1 MIDPVYAALA
11 LAIAA
16 LALPG
21 FGAGLAWAM
30 WLLLPLG
37 FALGFVIA
45 ALFLYQALI
54 ERFGPPHE
62 APFLALRWAQSH
74 PKAQASAMRAA
85 RQVVQLYQLG
95 PDDLIVSAPPGPGLQ
110 QLVDDALDADSRVPA
125 IAQTPLDI
133 DLLGRQLATALG
145 GEAAQQAAFGAQLVR
160 ALPMRRPQPWW
171 RGWPLGLRRQF
182 GRWLFTGKTHDWA
195 ADGLSQMLMLAR
207 APGPTDW
214 QRSRQLVVG
223 HWLYRARLRNGLQ
236 LVPEDASNVAGEL
249 PIAQQISLKLLVAVM
264 QGASA
269 TGLIWRHPSR
279 HRMIRYFAQLRD
291 QAEDGPAPKP
301 QPQGASGAPAPAPI
315 AAAAAPNSAVA
326 LLRRMPA
333 AAGAAMARPEAF
345 LGGQVHLGAGH
356 TWPMAPDGGGPL
368 QLIAQL
374 PCDVLASLGL
384 WGQGSGVLLFLA
396 QSQGPAR
403 RLLHLPAAPALAGTS
418 STPIWPATP
427 VALGPAPDAIAQA
440 LGQPP
445 QPRPVLSEN
454 ALHPDLLA
462 TGWPWVARVVQ
473 DMVHDLAS
481 APENAQDAELGTE
494 LGAKIAH
501 NARRAAA
508 RFGALPPDAR
518 LAPPERA
525 ACLDW
530 LQAGLRA
537 GAGAQIEA
545 ALRRATAGVLAQA
558 QAQPHAP
565 ARTALPASAMPYF
578 AAELAQT
585 AARGAHLLGAAETP
599 SALCLLSTGP
609 ELAPALPA
617 VQFWVS
623 KTAAQ
628 AGDCS
633 AVSAT
638 ATAFEG

>member
-1 MIDPVYAALA
+1 
-11 LAIAA
+11 
-16 LALPG
+16 
-21 FGAGLAWAM
+21 
-30 WLLLPLG
+30 
-37 FALGFVIA
+37 
-45 ALFLYQALI
+45 
-54 ERFGPPHE
+54 
-62 APFLALRWAQSH
+62 
-74 PKAQASAMRAA
+74 
-85 RQVVQLYQLG
+85 
-95 PDDLIVSAPPGPGLQ
+95 
-110 QLVDDALDADSRVPA
+110 
-125 IAQTPLDI
+125 
-133 DLLGRQLATALG
+133 
-145 GEAAQQAAFGAQLVR
+145 
-160 ALPMRRPQPWW
+160 
-171 RGWPLGLRRQF
+171 
-182 GRWLFTGKTHDWA
+182 
-195 ADGLSQMLMLAR
+195 
-207 APGPTDW
+207 
-214 QRSRQLVVG
+214 
-223 HWLYRARLRNGLQ
+223 
-236 LVPEDASNVAGEL
+236 
-249 PIAQQISLKLLVAVM
+249 
-264 QGASA
+264 
-269 TGLIWRHPSR
+269 
-279 HRMIRYFAQLRD
+279 
-291 QAEDGPAPKP
+291 
-301 QPQGASGAPAPAPI
+301 
-315 AAAAAPNSAVA
+315 
-326 LLRRMPA
+326 
-333 AAGAAMARPEAF
+333 
-345 LGGQVHLGAGH
+345 
-356 TWPMAPDGGGPL
+356 MAPDGGAPL

-384 WGQGSGVLLFLA
+384 WGQDSGVLLFLA
-396 QSQGPAR
+396 QSQGPER

-445 QPRPVLSEN
+445 QPRPVLLEN

>member
-11 LAIAA
+11 LALAA

-171 RGWPLGLRRQF
+171 RAWPLGLRRQF

-384 WGQGSGVLLFLA
+384 WGQDSGVLLFLA

>member
-1 MIDPVYAALA
+1 
-11 LAIAA
+11 
-16 LALPG
+16 
-21 FGAGLAWAM
+21 
-30 WLLLPLG
+30 
-37 FALGFVIA
+37 
-45 ALFLYQALI
+45 
-54 ERFGPPHE
+54 
-62 APFLALRWAQSH
+62 
-74 PKAQASAMRAA
+74 MRAA

-171 RGWPLGLRRQF
+171 RAWPLGLRRQF

-207 APGPTDW
+207 
-214 QRSRQLVVG
+214 
-223 HWLYRARLRNGLQ
+223 
-236 LVPEDASNVAGEL
+236 
-249 PIAQQISLKLLVAVM
+249 
-264 QGASA
+264 
-269 TGLIWRHPSR
+269 
-279 HRMIRYFAQLRD
+279 
-291 QAEDGPAPKP
+291 
-301 QPQGASGAPAPAPI
+301 
-315 AAAAAPNSAVA
+315 
-326 LLRRMPA
+326 
-333 AAGAAMARPEAF
+333 
-345 LGGQVHLGAGH
+345 
-356 TWPMAPDGGGPL
+356 
-368 QLIAQL
+368 
-374 PCDVLASLGL
+374 
-384 WGQGSGVLLFLA
+384 
-396 QSQGPAR
+396 
-403 RLLHLPAAPALAGTS
+403 
-418 STPIWPATP
+418 
-427 VALGPAPDAIAQA
+427 
-440 LGQPP
+440 
-445 QPRPVLSEN
+445 
-454 ALHPDLLA
+454 
-462 TGWPWVARVVQ
+462 
-473 DMVHDLAS
+473 